1 MHSFLYP
8 CWKIRY
14 SLFPDLL
21 NLSVWREDLPVF
33 DNLTLSPCKGIKFM
47 RFCQIHKV
55 KVSRL
60 NLRLKHKLSIQNAK
74 RAINLQLGET
84 ILLILIFILNS
95 YSCIGKTST
104 FLKFRLKSVWWCYI
118 KIYGYHIGGWEV
130 FSLAQ
135 MGIILHYVKFPRYSS
150 ICTHF

>member
-1 MHSFLYP
+1 
-8 CWKIRY
+8 
-14 SLFPDLL
+14 
-21 NLSVWREDLPVF
+21 
-33 DNLTLSPCKGIKFM
+33 M

-95 YSCIGKTST
+95 YSRIGKTST
-104 FLKFRLKSVWWCYI
+104 FLKFRLKSV
-118 KIYGYHIGGWEV
+118 
-130 FSLAQ
+130 
-135 MGIILHYVKFPRYSS
+135 
-150 ICTHF
+150 